1 MPLHFAWQILSHIAQ
16 CNFYGNLILTTL
28 VILSNNNFNDF
39 ENCKEQFFKTAFIQ
53 IFPKLRYRQITTQIS
68 HSFWLAISKISKLF
82 LSLSYRPTHEPLI
95 FKRTFIHHA
104 ERNKLVFVHSQ
115 STSRPVKL
123 LANFQMQIPHS
134 TFILYSLLK
143 FCKMDKSHFVKI
155 LLIYIYIS

>member
-1 MPLHFAWQILSHIAQ
+1 M
-16 CNFYGNLILTTL
+16 
-28 VILSNNNFNDF
+28 
-39 ENCKEQFFKTAFIQ
+39 
-53 IFPKLRYRQITTQIS
+53 
-68 HSFWLAISKISKLF
+68 F
-82 LSLSYRPTHEPLI
+82 LSLSYRPIHEPLI

-155 LLIYIYIS
+155 LLIYIYIVICRVIESVYKILYWVNPSFFLHLSSIDFCLLFLILIYSYIVNVSTKVVITVS